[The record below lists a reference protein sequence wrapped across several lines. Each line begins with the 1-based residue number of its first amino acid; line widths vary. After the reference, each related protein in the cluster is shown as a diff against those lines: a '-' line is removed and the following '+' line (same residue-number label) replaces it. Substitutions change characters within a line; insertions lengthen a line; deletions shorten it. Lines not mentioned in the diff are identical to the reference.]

1 MSIEYTKQKQR
12 YQKNGNNLQIQ
23 NIFRKCFSFDALK
36 LKEETFHV
44 LYFLIHNTGIIAV
57 VIAVYDSYGIS
68 VSQMTTDM
76 FH

>member
-1 MSIEYTKQKQR
+1 VFFIY
-12 YQKNGNNLQIQ
+12 
-23 NIFRKCFSFDALK
+23 ALK

-44 LYFLIHNTGIIAV
+44 LYFLIYNTGIVAV
-57 VIAVYDSYGIS
+57 VIAVYDRYGIS

>member
-57 VIAVYDSYGIS
+57 YDRYGIS